1 MKIYIVKKILLI
13 LILTLSFQSLV
24 KSDDIK
30 DFEIEGMSIGD
41 SLLKFYSKNKIENNL
56 RNFYND
62 DTYLISVLP
71 TLEDNTMYEYLQV
84 HFKKNDKNYIVEG
97 IDGLIDID
105 IKECLKMQEDVKD
118 EISTIFKNI
127 SVSGPNVYSH
137 AADPSDRSTTTHYE
151 WSLKNSIIEV
161 VCYDFVE
168 PVTYPDGLN
177 VAMQTINLQNWLN
190 AKAY

>member
-30 DFEIEGMSIGD
+30 DFEIEGISIGD

-127 SVSGPNVYSH
+127 SVSGPNVYSL
-137 AADPSDRSTTTHYE
+137 
-151 WSLKNSIIEV
+151 SLIHI
-161 VCYDFVE
+161 
-168 PVTYPDGLN
+168 
-177 VAMQTINLQNWLN
+177 
-190 AKAY
+190 